1 MSKPVLI
8 LVDDLFWKV
17 RFQETAK
24 GLGAQVVLLSNPDL
38 LRERVEAEQPG
49 LVIVDLALRKEPF
62 TAIAEISAQPNAPRM
77 VGYFEH
83 MRTDLWERGKKAGLA
98 RVFARSALSE
108 KLPDLLRGEMST
120 DETPET
126 HQH

>member
-38 LRERVEAEQPG
+38 LREKIEAEQPG

-62 TAIAEISAQPNAPRM
+62 TAISEISSQPKAPRM

-83 MRTDLWERGKKAGLA
+83 MRTDLWERGKQAGLA
-98 RVFARSALSE
+98 RVFARSTLSE
-108 KLPDLLRGEMST
+108 KLPALLRGEMGA
-120 DETPET
+120 DEAPET